1 MTKNILSLFLMV
13 FFFIN
18 CNAQEE
24 IKTISTKE
32 LKILLSKEN
41 VQLLDVRTPIETKF
55 GYIESALFINYFNS
69 DFVEQAV
76 NKLDKEKPV
85 YVYCRSGK
93 RSAKASKLLKEKG
106 FNVFDVLG
114 GYNQWTKENQK

>member
-1 MTKNILSLFLMV
+1 MV